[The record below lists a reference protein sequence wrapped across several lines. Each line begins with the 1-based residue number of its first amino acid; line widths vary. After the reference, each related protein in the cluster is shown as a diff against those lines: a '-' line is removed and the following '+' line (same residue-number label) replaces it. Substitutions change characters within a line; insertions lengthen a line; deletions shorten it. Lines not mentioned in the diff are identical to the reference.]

1 MMYWALV
8 SIFGYFLYLVFVAKL
23 KWQQAPFIALSI
35 CTCILYVSGILGFL
49 EQGWG
54 LAVSLGFVLGAY
66 AIYKEKPVIPVTW
79 NGILATLVSVAPFV
93 FSFLAVKS
101 DYLFT
106 DWDEFSF
113 WGASIKI
120 MTVTNA
126 IYDGGSSLSNTFK
139 AYPPFQQLAQYL
151 FVYPAGWSESAVLKA
166 HNVYIYSAMLFASA
180 TVITKDALLA
190 AIAFAAS
197 STFIYF
203 FKYDIGHVLVDQL
216 LGVVFLSALCVAVS
230 AQDNDRKY
238 LLPLIIFILPLIK
251 QIGLVFGLFA
261 ITCAFVHIALGKGDG
276 FKSRLANAFK
286 LSALCLAV
294 LLVSFKSWSLYL
306 SSVDVTPAFSA
317 SGPINWASAAMQN
330 KISVTL
336 AELNARILNPLYFSY
351 ATLHFRPLTIFLIGV
366 AMIAPISIMSKGRRF
381 QETAIA
387 AILPLMCAAYI
398 AFLVYCYIAYFS
410 EFESKRLASF
420 ERYAGTF
427 LIAWASFLL
436 YKIVDLS
443 WRGFRSAYS
452 LVAILAV
459 ALPVYGVTGYYRL
472 DMQKIRPEQK
482 KAVLRKDVSRLSDMI
497 WKKLKSGDS
506 VYFIAQNT
514 KGLEKLAF
522 TYEMQPFKAN
532 NWCWTLGKKYYDSD
546 VWTCDQSLSEVMKGY
561 KYLAIYKADKQF
573 WDLFSSHFKDGERKD
588 ELAIYKADYD
598 KDGKLRLSEVK

>member
-1 MMYWALV
+1 MMYCALV
-8 SIFGYFLYLVFVAKL
+8 SIFGYFIYLVFVAKL
-23 KWQQAPFIALSI
+23 RWQQAPFIAISI
-35 CTCILYVSGILGFL
+35 CTCILYISGIFGFL

-54 LAVSLGFVLGAY
+54 IAISIGFALGAY
-66 AIYKEKPVIPVTW
+66 AIYKKKPAINITCNESIAFIVT
-79 NGILATLVSVAPFV
+79 LAPFL
-93 FSFLAVKS
+93 FSFLAVKN

-126 IYDGGSSLSNTFK
+126 IYDGSSSLSNTFK
-139 AYPPFQQLAQYL
+139 AYPPLQQLAQYL

-180 TVITKDALLA
+180 TIIRKDSLLA
-190 AIAFAAS
+190 AIAFSAS

-216 LGVVFLSALCVAVS
+216 LGVVFLSALCTAVS
-230 AQDNDRKY
+230 ACEKDRKY
-238 LLPLIIFILPLIK
+238 LLPLIIFILPLVK

-261 ITCAFVHIALGKGDG
+261 IACAFIHIVLGKSGEI
-276 FKSRLANAFK
+276 KSRLLEAFK
-286 LSALCLAV
+286 LSVLCLAV

-306 SSVDVTPAFSA
+306 GSVDVTPVFNA
-317 SGPINWASAAMQN
+317 SGSINWTSTAMQE

-336 AELNARILNPLYFSY
+336 AELNNRLLNPLYFSY
-351 ATLHFRPLTIFLIGV
+351 ATFHLRPLTIFIIGI
-366 AMIAPISIMSKGRRF
+366 AMVFPIAIMSKGQRV
-381 QETAIA
+381 QQAAIA
-387 AILPLMCAAYI
+387 IILPLMCVSYI
-398 AFLVYCYIAYFS
+398 TFLVYCYIAYFS

-443 WRGFRSAYS
+443 WRGFRSVYS
-452 LVAILAV
+452 IVAILAIS
-459 ALPVYGVTGYYRL
+459 LPVHGVTGYYRL
-472 DMQKIRPEQK
+472 DLQKIRPEQK

-497 WKKLKSGDS
+497 WKKLKPGDS

-532 NWCWTLGKKYYDSD
+532 NWCWTLGKRYYDSD
-546 VWTCDQSLSEVMKGY
+546 VWTCDKRLSEVMKGY
-561 KYLAIYKADKQF
+561 KYLAIYKADQQF

-598 KDGKLRLSEVK
+598 KDGILRLTAVK

>member
-1 MMYWALV
+1 MYCALV
-8 SIFGYFLYLVFVAKL
+8 SIFGYYIYLVFVANF

-35 CTCILYVSGILGFL
+35 CTCIMYVSGILGFL

-54 LAVSLGFVLGAY
+54 IAVSLGFVLGAY
-66 AIYKEKPVIPVTW
+66 AIYKEKPVISVTW
-79 NGILATLVSVAPFV
+79 KGVLATLVSIAPFF
-93 FSFLAVKS
+93 FSFLAVKN

-120 MTVTNA
+120 MTVTNS

-166 HNVYIYSAMLFASA
+166 HNVYIYSAMLFSSA
-180 TVITKDALLA
+180 TVIKKDALLV

-216 LGVVFLSALCVAVS
+216 LGVAFLSALSVAVS
-230 AQDNDRKY
+230 ASENDRRY
-238 LLPLIIFILPLIK
+238 LLPLLIFILPLIK
-251 QIGLVFGLFA
+251 QIGLVFGLFV
-261 ITCAFVHIALGKGDG
+261 ITCAFVYIALEKSGTI
-276 FKSRLANAFK
+276 KSRLVEAFK
-286 LSALCLAV
+286 LSALCLIV
-294 LLVSFKSWSLYL
+294 LLVSFKSWSFYL

-317 SGPINWASAAMQN
+317 SGQINWASAAMHN

-336 AELNARILNPLYFSY
+336 AEFNARILNPLYFSY
-351 ATLHFRPLTIFLIGV
+351 ATLHFRPLTIFIIGV
-366 AMIAPISIMSKGRRF
+366 VMIFPISIMSKGNRL

-387 AILPLMCAAYI
+387 VMLPLMCASYI
-398 AFLVYCYIAYFS
+398 AFLIYCYIAYFS
-410 EFESKRLASF
+410 EFEAKRLASF

-443 WRGFRSAYS
+443 WRGFGSAYS
-452 LVAILAV
+452 LVSILAV
-459 ALPVYGVTGYYRL
+459 SIPVYGVTGHYRL
-472 DMQKIRPEQK
+472 DLQKIRPEQK
-482 KAVLRKDVSRLSDMI
+482 KAILRNDVSRLSDII
-497 WKKLKSGDS
+497 WKKLKPGDS

-532 NWCWTLGKKYYDSD
+532 NWCWTLGEKYYDSD
-546 VWTCDQSLSEVMKGY
+546 VWTCNQSLSEVMKGY
-561 KYLAIYKADKQF
+561 KYLAIYKADNQF
-573 WDLFSSHFKDGERKD
+573 WDLFSSHFKDDEKKD
-588 ELAIYKADYD
+588 ELGIYKAEYD
-598 KDGKLRLSEVK
+598 KDGVLHLTAVK

>member
-1 MMYWALV
+1 MMYWALISV
-8 SIFGYFLYLVFVAKL
+8 FGYFIYLVFVAKL
-23 KWQQAPFIALSI
+23 KWQQAPFITLSI

-54 LAVSLGFVLGAY
+54 IAISLGFVLGTY
-66 AIYKEKPVIPVTW
+66 AIYKERPVIHLTW
-79 NGILATLVSVAPFV
+79 NNVLAALVSVAPFI
-93 FSFLAVKS
+93 FSFLSVKN

-180 TVITKDALLA
+180 TVIRKDVLLA

-216 LGVVFLSALCVAVS
+216 LGVAFLSALCVAVS
-230 AQDNDRKY
+230 ACEKDRKY

-261 ITCAFVHIALGKGDG
+261 IACAFVHIALGKNGG
-276 FKSRLANAFK
+276 FKSRLIEAFK
-286 LSALCLAV
+286 LSVLCLAV

-306 SSVDVTPAFSA
+306 SSVDVTPVFSA
-317 SGPINWASAAMQN
+317 SGPINWASAAMQD

-336 AELNARILNPLYFSY
+336 AELNTRILNPLYFSY
-351 ATLHFRPLTIFLIGV
+351 ATLHFRPLTIFMIGV
-366 AMIAPISIMSKGRRF
+366 AMIAPIAIMSKGRRL

-387 AILPLMCAAYI
+387 AILPLMFASYI

-436 YKIVDLS
+436 YKLVDLS

-452 LVAILAV
+452 LIAILAV

-472 DMQKIRPEQK
+472 D
-482 KAVLRKDVSRLSDMI
+482 LRR
-497 WKKLKSGDS
+497 
-506 VYFIAQNT
+506 FAQNR
-514 KGLEKLAF
+514 
-522 TYEMQPFKAN
+522 
-532 NWCWTLGKKYYDSD
+532 KK
-546 VWTCDQSLSEVMKGY
+546 QSSGRMFRACLT
-561 KYLAIYKADKQF
+561 
-573 WDLFSSHFKDGERKD
+573 
-588 ELAIYKADYD
+588 
-598 KDGKLRLSEVK
+598 

>member
-1 MMYWALV
+1 MMYWTLV
-8 SIFGYFLYLVFVAKL
+8 SIFGYFIYLVSVAKL
-23 KWQQAPFIALSI
+23 KWQQAPFIILSI
-35 CTCILYVSGILGFL
+35 CTCILYVSGILRFL

-54 LAVSLGFVLGAY
+54 IAISLGFVLGAY
-66 AIYKEKPVIPVTW
+66 AIYKQNIVIAITW
-79 NGILATLVSVAPFV
+79 KGVLAILVSIAPFV

-120 MTVTNA
+120 ITVTNA

-139 AYPPFQQLAQYL
+139 AYPPFQQLVQYL
-151 FVYPAGWSESAVLKA
+151 FVYPSGWSESAVLKA

-180 TVITKDALLA
+180 TVIRKDALLA

-203 FKYDIGHVLVDQL
+203 FKYDIGHILVDQL
-216 LGVVFLSALCVAVS
+216 LGVAFLSALCVAVS
-230 AQDNDRKY
+230 ACDNDRKY

-251 QIGLVFGLFA
+251 QIGLVFGLFSIVCSFIY
-261 ITCAFVHIALGKGDG
+261 ITLGKNGD
-276 FKSRLANAFK
+276 FKRRLAEAFK
-286 LSALCLAV
+286 LSAICLAV

-336 AELNARILNPLYFSY
+336 AELHTRILNPLYFSY
-351 ATLHFRPLTIFLIGV
+351 ATFHFRPLTIFIIGV
-366 AMIAPISIMSKGRRF
+366 ALIVPISIMSKGRRL
-381 QETAIA
+381 QETAISV
-387 AILPLMCAAYI
+387 ILPLMCASYI
-398 AFLVYCYIAYFS
+398 AFLFYCYIAYFS
-410 EFESKRLASF
+410 DFESKRLASF

-427 LIAWASFLL
+427 LLAWASLL
-436 YKIVDLS
+436 LFKIVDLS
-443 WRGFRSAYS
+443 WRGLRSAYS
-452 LVAILAV
+452 LVAIIAV
-459 ALPVYGVTGYYRL
+459 SLPVYGVTGYYRL
-472 DMQKIRPEQK
+472 DLQKIRPEQK
-482 KAVLRKDVSRLSDMI
+482 KAILRKDVSRLSDMI
-497 WKKLKSGDS
+497 WKKLKPGDS

-532 NWCWTLGKKYYDSD
+532 NWCWTLGEKYYEGD
-546 VWTCDQSLSEVMKGY
+546 VWTCNKSLSEVMNGY
-561 KYLAIYKADKQF
+561 KYLAIYKADKHF
-573 WDLFSSHFKDGERKD
+573 WDLFSNHFNDDEKKD
-588 ELAIYKADYD
+588 ELGIYKAEYN
-598 KDGKLRLSEVK
+598 KDGKLMLTAIK

>member
-8 SIFGYFLYLVFVAKL
+8 SIFGYFLYLVFVTKL

-35 CTCILYVSGILGFL
+35 CTCILYVSGIFGFL

-54 LAVSLGFVLGAY
+54 MAVFPGIALGAY
-66 AIYKEKPVIPVTW
+66 AIYKEKPVINITW
-79 NGILATLVSVAPFV
+79 NGTLAALVSIVPFV
-93 FSFLAVKS
+93 FSFLAVKN

-120 MTVTNA
+120 MTVTNSF
-126 IYDGGSSLSNTFK
+126 YDSNSALSNTFK
-139 AYPPFQQLAQYL
+139 AYPPLQQIAQYL

-180 TVITKDALLA
+180 TVIRKDALLS
-190 AIAFAAS
+190 AIAFLAS

-216 LGVVFLSALCVAVS
+216 LGVVFLAAVCVSVS
-230 AQDNDRKY
+230 PQENVRRY
-238 LLPLIIFILPLIK
+238 FLPLIIFILPLIK

-261 ITCAFVHIALGKGDG
+261 IACAFVHIALGKGDPI
-276 FKSRLANAFK
+276 KNRLVGALK
-286 LSALCLAV
+286 LSALCLVV

-306 SSVDVTPAFSA
+306 SSVDVTPAFSV
-317 SGPINWASAAMQN
+317 SGSINWASAAMQN

-336 AELNARILNPLYFSY
+336 AELNARILNTLYFSY
-351 ATLHFRPLTIFLIGV
+351 ATLHFRPLTIFIIGMAIIV
-366 AMIAPISIMSKGRRF
+366 PISIMSKGRRV
-381 QETAIA
+381 QEAAIA
-387 AILPLMCAAYI
+387 ALLPLMFVSYI

-410 EFESKRLASF
+410 EFESTRLASF

-452 LVAILAV
+452 LVTVLAITIPA
-459 ALPVYGVTGYYRL
+459 YGVTGHYRL
-472 DMQKIRPEQK
+472 DLQKIRPEQK

-497 WKKLKSGDS
+497 WKKLKPDDS

-546 VWTCDQSLSEVMKGY
+546 VWTCDKTLPEVMKGY
-561 KYLAIYKADKQF
+561 NYLAIYKADQQF

-598 KDGKLRLSEVK
+598 KDGMLRLTEVK